1 MKKNFIKKDNDAF
14 DQESENKIEKERPKT
29 VKEKKAKPEGRT
41 VSKAPAKTKA
51 AKAAKPG
58 KKKGR
63 GLKIALTVVGVIVL
77 LVVFLLTNYQMVLG
91 WFGINKDF
99 SSKLKENEKFSMLS
113 IKESIY
119 NNFDS
124 KLVLGDINTI
134 NILLFGLDE
143 NEERESE
150 YTIFRPDTIILVS
163 VNFETKK
170 ISMLSIPRDSYVP
183 IYGRGGKDKI
193 NTCFYYGSYMD
204 YNTNEELFQN
214 GVNTLVGTV
223 SDLLGGIPINYYV
236 GVNMDTAA
244 AVVDAIGGVYFELD
258 KDVYLDDDTLFY
270 TAQSRVWDGNSFIN
284 LARLRG
290 YPGGDVD
297 RTAMQQRLLKAL
309 FDAVKG
315 IKLSKIPGVI
325 KIAYE
330 SINTNIDMKTA
341 VSFVLAAMDIDTS
354 NITTVTMPGMFGNYY
369 GISYWIINQSARVP
383 LIQQLYGITAS
394 YQEQDPTLI
403 IEYQWDENG
412 HRYYLDAELKRIYVD
427 DNGNALPKDENGN
440 WIFPS
445 EPDTPTEPTDPTDPT
460 DPTEPT
466 EPTEPTDPSTEGSES
481 GN

>member
-1 MKKNFIKKDNDAF
+1 MKKNFIKKDNADGLEA
-14 DQESENKIEKERPKT
+14 ENKIEKEKNRNIKDKKVPH
-29 VKEKKAKPEGRT
+29 EKASGNKA
-41 VSKAPAKTKA
+41 AAKTKGT
-51 AKAAKPG
+51 KAVKSE
-58 KKKGR
+58 KKKGK
-63 GLKIALTVVGVIVL
+63 GLKIALTVVGVLVL
-77 LVVFLLTNYQMVLG
+77 LVVFFITNYQMVLG

-99 SSKLKENEKFSMLS
+99 SSKLKENEKYSMLS

-124 KLVLGDINTI
+124 KLILGDVNTI

-170 ISMLSIPRDSYVP
+170 ISMLSIPRDSYVS

-204 YNTNEELFQN
+204 YSTNEELFQN
-214 GVNTLVGTV
+214 GVTTLVGTV

-270 TAQSRVWDGNSFIN
+270 SAQSRVWDGNSFIN

-309 FDAVKG
+309 FDAVKN

-354 NITTVTMPGMFGNYY
+354 DITTVTMPGMFGNYY
-369 GISYWIINQSARVP
+369 GVSYWIINQSARVP

-403 IEYQWDENG
+403 IEYQYDENG

-427 DNGNALPKDENGN
+427 EDGNELPKDGNGN

-445 EPDTPTEPTDPTDPT
+445 EPDTPTDPTDPT

-466 EPTEPTDPSTEGSES
+466 DPSSGESES
-481 GN
+481 EN